1 MTAKSERIDAL
12 EAHVAFQD
20 DTVRQLND
28 ALVAQQVRLDRMQ
41 AELEQVVNAMK
52 AWNETSPPPGDER
65 PPHY

>member
-28 ALVAQQVRLDRMQ
+28 ALVAQQGRLDRMQ

>member
-1 MTAKSERIDAL
+1 MTTKSARIDAL

-28 ALVAQQVRLDRMQ
+28 ALVAQQGRLDRMQ